1 MKTKAQKFEDFQRN
15 TVDQLTKLNEKLDKL
30 CALAISAQ
38 LLQECISPEGQVRTA
53 EEAGEII
60 TDSYCAGM
68 CLAEELNSRAKEF
81 DYQRSE
87 FFIDDEDSS
96 SEDDSGDDTK
106 EGGDDDDEP
115 PGRPVLSMRF

>member
-1 MKTKAQKFEDFQRN
+1 
-15 TVDQLTKLNEKLDKL
+15 
-30 CALAISAQ
+30 
-38 LLQECISPEGQVRTA
+38 
-53 EEAGEII
+53 
-60 TDSYCAGM
+60 M